1 MFLTKTYRGRNNSR
15 TPYESAAVRLL
26 FDGSV
31 LASGLAAALAA
42 LLHVF
47 GLGGNLFATC
57 HDWLLMVCPVGTN
70 KKAPHRSSGWSL
82 DIIRTTRALS
92 ISLSSKVNVL
102 YRGFPVKYFFE
113 KVYWRRILRVIPA
126 HPNCLF
132 SPIEVY

>member
-1 MFLTKTYRGRNNSR
+1 VLVTSLT
-15 TPYESAAVRLL
+15 
-26 FDGSV
+26 
-31 LASGLAAALAA
+31 AALAA
-42 LLHVF
+42 LLHMF
-47 GLGGNLFATC
+47 RLDTDLATLC

-132 SPIEVY
+132 SPIEV